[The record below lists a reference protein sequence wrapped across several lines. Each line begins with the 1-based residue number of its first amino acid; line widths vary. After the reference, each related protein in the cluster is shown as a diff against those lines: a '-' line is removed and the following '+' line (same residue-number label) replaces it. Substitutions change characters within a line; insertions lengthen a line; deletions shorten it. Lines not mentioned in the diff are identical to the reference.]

1 MITMK
6 TLYTYEI
13 RNTRTQATA
22 EANGHTFQEACAT
35 LGWKP
40 WTCRCVYRTEA
51 E

>member
-1 MITMK
+1 MK

-13 RNTRTQATA
+13 KNTKTTARA
-22 EANGHTFQEACAT
+22 EANGHSFQEACAT

-40 WTCRCVYRTEA
+40 WNCKCISRNEA